1 MDMEKKSPRKN
12 IDWEKIEAAYRA
24 GRLSL
29 REIGAE
35 YGCSD
40 TAIRKKA
47 KKEDW
52 ERDLSSKIESKV
64 RAKLVRTEVRNES
77 NVSERE
83 LVEANAQAI
92 LDIRLAH
99 RSDIRRAKGLVS
111 KLYAEVEGAVAVPG
125 EDPPAEIL
133 TLPQRVDCVRK
144 LTDSAKTLINLEREA
159 WGITNDAGAQSGKSF
174 AEAIQDALGF
184 GTIKLPSQERGN
196 K

>member
-1 MDMEKKSPRKN
+1 MAEPRKN

-47 KKEDW
+47 KKEGW

-111 KLYAEVEGAVAVPG
+111 KLFAEVEGAVAVPG

-133 TLPQRVDCVRK
+133 TIPQRVDCVRK
-144 LTDSAKTLINLEREA
+144 LTDSAKTLIGLEREA
-159 WGITNDAGAQSGKSF
+159 WGIPSVPDTMIISKNDEHASLPDHVLELIGK
-174 AEAIQDALGF
+174 
-184 GTIKLPSQERGN
+184 
-196 K
+196 